1 MVFRRNFV
9 RYLDIFKKT
18 RKMEDSTMSIS
29 AVSSQSVQSSQSD
42 TTNLEASKQKISTE
56 IKKLQKEDAT
66 KNQKEIQAL
75 QMQLQQIE
83 AQIAQEKAKSQT
95 STTGSS
101 NSIEKNVGPAY
112 SVELGSKN
120 VQASKSLSEASST
133 TSSSSSET
141 IDLSI

>member
-1 MVFRRNFV
+1 
-9 RYLDIFKKT
+9 
-18 RKMEDSTMSIS
+18 MSIS